1 MAKKKVT
8 TKRMLDK
15 KVSKPDEKIDPAKA
29 HVVVETIEGLTSAF
43 KRIEVVEKASDGRFY
58 FRVYVKQLL
67 VPELSS
73 RSYTKKQVEEAKN
86 TFIVNGIIEAFVKPK
101 GKK

>member
-1 MAKKKVT
+1 MAKKKVSS
-8 TKRMLDK
+8 
-15 KVSKPDEKIDPAKA
+15 VDETIDPEKA
-29 HVVVETIEGLTSAF
+29 HIVVETIEGLTSAF
-43 KRIEVVEKASDGRFY
+43 KRIEVVEKKSDSRFY

-86 TFIVNGIIEAFVKPK
+86 TFIVNGTIETFVKPK

>member
-1 MAKKKVT
+1 MAKKKVSS
-8 TKRMLDK
+8 
-15 KVSKPDEKIDPAKA
+15 VDETIDPEKA
-29 HVVVETIEGLTSAF
+29 HIVVETIEGLTSAF
-43 KRIEVVEKASDGRFY
+43 KRIEVVEKKSDGRFY

-86 TFIVNGIIEAFVKPK
+86 TFIVNGTIETFVKPK